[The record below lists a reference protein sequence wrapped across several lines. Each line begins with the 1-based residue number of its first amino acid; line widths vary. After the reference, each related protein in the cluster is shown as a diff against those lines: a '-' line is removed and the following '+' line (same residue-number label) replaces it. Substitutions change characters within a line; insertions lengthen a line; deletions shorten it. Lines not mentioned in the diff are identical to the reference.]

1 MITFVKKSHLL
12 FSYLLKRVGY
22 SLLIIFGVASLIFLL
37 FNALPGDPARMM
49 MGQRSDEKSLE
60 IIRKDLGLDR
70 PLIVQYGSYIN
81 DISPISFHSKDSS
94 SFFYF
99 DKEKY
104 SSAVLIPFGNQGI
117 ALKTPYLRRSYLTQK
132 PVGDIIT
139 ETLPNTFLLALLSM
153 VVASILGI
161 GLGIFAALK
170 KGSWVDKL
178 TLAFCSLGVSIPSF
192 FAAVLIGWLFAY
204 KLGNFTGLNLTGNL
218 YEVDPYGNGVKL
230 MLINLILPIV
240 TLAIRPLSVVVQL
253 TRNSL
258 LEVFSQDYIRTAKA
272 KGLSPTQVV
281 IKHGL
286 KNSLNPVVGAIS
298 GWFASM
304 MAGVVFVEYI
314 FGLKGLGFVMV
325 QALSGYD
332 LPIVMG
338 CVVTFS
344 IIFVIVNLLTD
355 ICYGLLDPR
364 VRING

>member
-1 MITFVKKSHLL
+1 MV
-12 FSYLLKRVGY
+12 SYLLKRIGY
-22 SLLIIFGVASLIFLL
+22 SILIVYGVITLIFMI
-37 FNALPGDPARMM
+37 FNALPGDPAQMM
-49 MGQRSDEKSLE
+49 MGQRSDEKSLQ

-70 PLIVQYGSYIN
+70 PLSVQYLSYIN
-81 DISPISFHSKDSS
+81 DLSPVSVHSTDTA

-99 DKEKY
+99 DREKY
-104 SSAVLIPFGNQGI
+104 TSAAGVTIGQKVL
-117 ALKTPYLRRSYLTQK
+117 AVKVPYLRRSYLTQK
-132 PVGDIIT
+132 PVGEIIE
-139 ETLPNTFLLALLSM
+139 ETLPNSFILALLSM
-153 VVASILGI
+153 LLASAVGI
-161 GLGIFAALK
+161 GLGIFIALK
-170 KGSWVDKL
+170 KGTWIDK
-178 TLAFCSLGVSIPSF
+178 TSLALCSMGMSLPSF

-204 KLGNFTGLNLTGNL
+204 VLGDITGLNLTGNL
-218 YEVDPYGNGVKL
+218 FEVDPYGNGITL
-230 MLINLILPIV
+230 MLKNMILPVI

-258 LEVFSQDYIRTAKA
+258 LEVFTQDYIRTAKA
-272 KGLSPTQVV
+272 KGLSTRKV
-281 IKHGL
+281 IMRHAL

-314 FGLKGLGFVMV
+314 FGWKGLGFVMV

-344 IIFVIVNLLTD
+344 IIFVVVNLLTD

-364 VRING
+364 VRLNG